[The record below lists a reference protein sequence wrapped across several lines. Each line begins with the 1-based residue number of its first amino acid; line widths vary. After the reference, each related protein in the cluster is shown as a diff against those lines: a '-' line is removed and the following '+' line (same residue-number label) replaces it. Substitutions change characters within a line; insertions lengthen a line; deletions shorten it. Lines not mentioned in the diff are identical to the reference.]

1 MHHSPDTEVN
11 IFPLSE
17 SFDSVAESILS
28 LPDNV
33 LVFAIG
39 NQVGAGQEILQ
50 KLSNSRDHG

>member
-1 MHHSPDTEVN
+1 
-11 IFPLSE
+11 
-17 SFDSVAESILS
+17 